1 MTAANVKA
9 KSTNINATKTVASKA
24 KTKAKPKTKA
34 RPKTTAT
41 DVSVPK
47 IPSVSREML
56 ADLQGQVAAINKAQ
70 AVIEYTLTGKIVSAN
85 ENFLRI
91 LGYTLDEIRD
101 QHHSLLA
108 DPVFR
113 SAPEYYSLWDRLG
126 RGEAST
132 GQYKYIGKGGKVVG
146 AVEATSAP
154 PASAIA
160 AAAAAAAISAIRR
173 RASCC
178 NGESPAASAAE
189 TAARRA
195 SSPRPA
201 SASAS

>member
-9 KSTNINATKTVASKA
+9 KSTNINATKTVAPRA

-41 DVSVPK
+41 DVSAPK
-47 IPSVSREML
+47 VPSVSREML

-101 QHHSLLA
+101 QHHSLLV
-108 DPVFR
+108 DPLF
-113 SAPEYYSLWDRLG
+113 SSTPEYYRLWDRLG
-126 RGEAST
+126 RG
-132 GQYKYIGKGGKVVG
+132 
-146 AVEATSAP
+146 
-154 PASAIA
+154 
-160 AAAAAAAISAIRR
+160 
-173 RASCC
+173 
-178 NGESPAASAAE
+178 
-189 TAARRA
+189 
-195 SSPRPA
+195 
-201 SASAS
+201 